1 MADGEL
7 TLKLDHDTAR
17 RLKAAADAAGQAVED
32 YAQALI
38 ADRLDD
44 RWSES
49 VRRLEEYDRT
59 GESLSVQE
67 ALEHFDNTLQDRLA
81 TPR

>member
-7 TLKLDHDTAR
+7 TLKLDDDTAR
-17 RLKAAADAAGQAVED
+17 RLKAAADAAGRSVDE
-32 YAQALI
+32 YARALI
-38 ADRLDD
+38 ADGLDD

-49 VRRLEEYDRT
+49 LRRLEEYDQT

-67 ALEHFDNTLQDRLA
+67 ALEHFDNTLQGRLA

>member
-7 TLKLDHDTAR
+7 TLKLDDDTAR

-38 ADRLDD
+38 TDRLDD

-67 ALEHFDNTLQDRLA
+67 ALDHFDTSLQDRLA
-81 TPR
+81 NPR

>member
-7 TLKLDHDTAR
+7 TLKLDDDTAR

-38 ADRLDD
+38 VDRLDD

>member
-1 MADGEL
+1 MPDGEL
-7 TLKLDHDTAR
+7 TLKLDDDTAR
-17 RLKAAADAAGQAVED
+17 RLKAVADAAGRSVDEHAR
-32 YAQALI
+32 ALI
-38 ADRLDD
+38 AEGLDD

-49 VRRLEEYDRT
+49 LRRLDEYDQT

-67 ALEHFDNTLQDRLA
+67 ALEHFDTTLQDRLA